1 MILLRNAVN
10 IDTVL
15 RWTKTLN
22 AKSGGKDVYKR
33 RVPDPVLPSFSTS
46 PLIVSSIQA

>member
-1 MILLRNAVN
+1 MN

-22 AKSGGKDVYKR
+22 AKSGGKNVYKR